1 MKTFFLNFSRMMAIF
16 LALSISSLYA
26 AEEKATSVAGKAHS
40 GGGNKYVVVM
50 NIGKKGN
57 VFAGTFIGRTAYY
70 AWDFIVGVYTDKE
83 SRLSIVP
90 IGGQITV
97 NADCQSLHH
106 CKIKSGNLPLGEM
119 KYDPETGNFSITG
132 VGDGTW
138 FQGEL
143 MGSYMQII

>member
-1 MKTFFLNFSRMMAIF
+1 MKTFFLNFARMMAIF
-16 LALSISSLYA
+16 VALSISSLYA
-26 AEEKATSVAGKAHS
+26 TAEEATLAAGKAHS
-40 GGGNKYVVVM
+40 PSGSKDVVVM

-70 AWDFIVGVYTDKE
+70 AWDFIVGVYTDKDG
-83 SRLSIVP
+83 RLSIVP
-90 IGGQITV
+90 IGGEITV
-97 NADCQSLHH
+97 TADCVNLQH

-119 KYDPETGNFSITG
+119 KYDPETGNFSIAG

-143 MGSYMQII
+143 MGSYMSII